1 MSGIILEIR
10 LEEFE
15 DYPLRLPEGEL
26 MVRGGLHIMT
36 TLDVSRFAEERGADL
51 EAYLEQVESTIAH
64 SKFRIQYHVVVEN
77 ISPVRLEV
85 DLSRIRF
92 ASVNFENTDMDGCWL
107 SGPLALNRCL
117 VHESLPPLTVE
128 PGEIF
133 RYPPAKAAKELNIT
147 DPKDLFVLRWGLTQD
162 ARHLGQAFLWL
173 ERRYPATEQVL
184 ARLLKGL
191 PARPARQRPWS
202 P

>member
-1 MSGIILEIR
+1 MSAIILEIR

-15 DYPLRLPEGEL
+15 DFPIRLSEAEL
-26 MVRGGLHIMT
+26 MVRGPYIVT
-36 TLDVSRFAEERGADL
+36 TLDVSHFAEEHGADL
-51 EAYLEQVESTIAH
+51 DAYLEQVESTIAR
-64 SKFRIQYHVVVEN
+64 SKFRMQYQVVVKN
-77 ISPVRLEV
+77 ISPPELIV

-92 ASVNFENTDMDGCWL
+92 SSVNFENTDMQGCWL
-107 SGPLALNRCL
+107 SGSLALNRCL

-128 PGEIF
+128 PGEVF

-173 ERRYPATEQVL
+173 ERRYPATERVL

-191 PARPARQRPWS
+191 PARPTPKRPWS